1 MSEGAPCRQPRP
13 GTYLVCRPTEEH
25 HTQRVGLLLPAH
37 SRRRFSHWIHHLPLH
52 VAPAHAT
59 VFAPSD
65 PVSTKTPLPIVH
77 GQQRGGVRGA
87 RVETTE
93 VWRQQCKGHCTA
105 MPIPHRQPFERREM
119 DHVEGIRGAPQHTTR
134 QSGDQPTIRLCKRR
148 PSTAGDGGLPR
159 WLLASPQVGCFA
171 SAGPGCVRLGEHAG
185 EDRGPRAMLSPVA
198 EHDLLCSRVPL
209 AAALGHS
216 GLGSVEVMFA
226 LHSPAGCTVVQQP
239 MHCRRLSRVAAP
251 CVRCYCVR
259 SLRWAWPIR
268 RVISKSG

>member
-1 MSEGAPCRQPRP
+1 MRSQQQALRQTRTQTTSQTSTSCVRDEGLAPQSAVQKHQLHSERGKVMSEGAPCRQPRP

-93 VWRQQCKGHCTA
+93 VRRQQCKGHCTA
-105 MPIPHRQPFERREM
+105 MPIPHRHSTADQPFEATGR
-119 DHVEGIRGAPQHTTR
+119 
-134 QSGDQPTIRLCKRR
+134 
-148 PSTAGDGGLPR
+148 TA
-159 WLLASPQVGCFA
+159 
-171 SAGPGCVRLGEHAG
+171 
-185 EDRGPRAMLSPVA
+185 
-198 EHDLLCSRVPL
+198 
-209 AAALGHS
+209 
-216 GLGSVEVMFA
+216 
-226 LHSPAGCTVVQQP
+226 
-239 MHCRRLSRVAAP
+239 HCRFEGSEQTTDNRASQCADLGAARGSRGSQPV
-251 CVRCYCVR
+251 
-259 SLRWAWPIR
+259 L
-268 RVISKSG
+268 

>member
-1 MSEGAPCRQPRP
+1 LAPQSAVQKHQLHFERGKVMSEGAPCRQPRP

-159 WLLASPQVGCFA
+159 WLPASPQVAVG
-171 SAGPGCVRLGEHAG
+171 RLQG
-185 EDRGPRAMLSPVA
+185 RAVCGWA
-198 EHDLLCSRVPL
+198 NTQER
-209 AAALGHS
+209 
-216 GLGSVEVMFA
+216 
-226 LHSPAGCTVVQQP
+226 TVV
-239 MHCRRLSRVAAP
+239 R
-251 CVRCYCVR
+251 VRC
-259 SLRWAWPIR
+259 
-268 RVISKSG
+268 

>member
-1 MSEGAPCRQPRP
+1 MSKGSAVLRSTRPVRAVTSLRYAFARDVHPPRGMADCRAGSLPP
-13 GTYLVCRPTEEH
+13 LKLLLGVCRA
-25 HTQRVGLLLPAH
+25 GLCAAG
-37 SRRRFSHWIHHLPLH
+37 R
-52 VAPAHAT
+52 
-59 VFAPSD
+59 
-65 PVSTKTPLPIVH
+65 
-77 GQQRGGVRGA
+77 
-87 RVETTE
+87 
-93 VWRQQCKGHCTA
+93 
-105 MPIPHRQPFERREM
+105 
-119 DHVEGIRGAPQHTTR
+119 TR
-134 QSGDQPTIRLCKRR
+134 
-148 PSTAGDGGLPR
+148 
-159 WLLASPQVGCFA
+159 
-171 SAGPGCVRLGEHAG
+171 

-226 LHSPAGCTVVQQP
+226 LHCPAGCTVVQQP